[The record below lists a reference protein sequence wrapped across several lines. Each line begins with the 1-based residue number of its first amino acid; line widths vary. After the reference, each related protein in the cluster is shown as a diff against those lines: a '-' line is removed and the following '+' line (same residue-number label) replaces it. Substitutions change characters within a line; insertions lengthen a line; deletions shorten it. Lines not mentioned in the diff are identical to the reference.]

1 MKEKDEDVPTILLP
15 LRTLD
20 GALRKGE
27 IVVLVTVLIAMI
39 ALSFAQVVLRKI
51 RPVIPSVQEIAWFD
65 ILTRHFVL
73 WVGILGASIAAREGR
88 HFGVEILPKVFS
100 ERGRQR
106 LEAVLNFAAGAV
118 TLLLTL
124 GMWNYVALSETKA
137 LFVIEALGVSVHRGW
152 LLSIMPVGLAL
163 MTFRFFLRSLEAL
176 LLTQEQWH
184 HLERELKPDLT
195 AAAVPSA
202 EPASRGSGAVIEA
215 STPPG
220 VQVQQEQLEAA
231 LEAQGSS
238 PPPPRQTPAGGR
250 GASLAQQEH
259 KKVDKSTD
267 EIRIRRLGDLAD
279 VSDPPPE
286 PSRPRPSDPD
296 VDLVDSDMTMS
307 GPSIE
312 EPDAAAPTE
321 RQPPPD
327 ERAP

>member
-1 MKEKDEDVPTILLP
+1 MKQKDEQVPPVLIP
-15 LRTLD
+15 LRALD
-20 GALRKGE
+20 GALRRGE

-51 RPVIPSVQEIAWFD
+51 RPVIPAVQEVAWFD

-88 HFGVEILPKVFS
+88 HFGVEILPKLFS

-106 LEAVLNFAAGAV
+106 LEAVLNLAAGAV

-152 LLSIMPVGLAL
+152 LLSIMPVGLGL
-163 MTFRFFLRSLEAL
+163 MTYRFFLRSLEAI
-176 LLTQEQWH
+176 LLTPEQWH

-202 EPASRGSGAVIEA
+202 EPASLGSGAVIEA
-215 STPPG
+215 STPPE
-220 VQVQQEQLEAA
+220 VQVQQEQLEKA
-231 LEAQGSS
+231 LEAKAAPVQ
-238 PPPPRQTPAGGR
+238 PAGR
-250 GASLAQQEH
+250 TPPAPDH

-267 EIRIRRLGDLAD
+267 EIRVRRLGDLMD

-286 PSRPRPSDPD
+286 PARPKPSDPD

-307 GPSIE
+307 GPPIE
-312 EPDAAAPTE
+312 DPDAAAPTE
-321 RQPPPD
+321 RQIPPD
-327 ERAP
+327 EVGK